1 VPVDLRPVL
10 VPAHTAVLVIECQV
24 GVLGDDS
31 PVADLARSVREG
43 TLVPTL
49 ARFLAD
55 ARAAGARVYHCTVE
69 PGAHGSLANTPLGA
83 RTRGQVSRSEAKPSE
98 DQQQVSRSEAKPS
111 EDRQLAGVA
120 GAILP
125 ELGPDPRDVVAPR
138 NHGLTIFHETGLEAQ
153 LRGAGIRTVVLT
165 GVSVN
170 IAVTGAAIEA
180 VNRGFT
186 VVIPSDCVAGFPP
199 DFASDALRYSLRNLA
214 YLSTS
219 RAITE
224 IWSS

>member
-1 VPVDLRPVL
+1 MPLDLSGVL

-24 GVLGDDS
+24 GVLGPDS

-49 ARFLAD
+49 AHFLAD

-69 PGAHGSLANTPLGA
+69 AGAHESLASSPLGA
-83 RTRGQVSRSEAKPSE
+83 RTRGRS
-98 DQQQVSRSEAKPS
+98 
-111 EDRQLAGVA
+111 GVA

-138 NHGLTIFHETGLEAQ
+138 NHGLTIFHETGLDAQ
-153 LRGAGIRTVVLT
+153 LRGAGIGTVVLT

-170 IAVTGAAIEA
+170 IAITGAAIEA

-186 VVIPSDCVAGFPP
+186 VVIPSDCVAGYPP
-199 DFASDALRYSLRNLA
+199 SFASDALRYSLRNLA
-214 YLSTS
+214 YLSTAE
-219 RAITE
+219 AISAV
-224 IWSS
+224 WNGGLGRRP

>member
-1 VPVDLRPVL
+1 MPIDLRPVIA
-10 VPAHTAVLVIECQV
+10 PAHTAVLVIECQV
-24 GVLGDDS
+24 GVLGEDS

-43 TLVPTL
+43 PLVPTL
-49 ARFLAD
+49 AGFLD
-55 ARAAGARVYHCTVE
+55 TARAAGARVYHCTVTA
-69 PGAHGSLANTPLGA
+69 GAHESLANSPLGA
-83 RTRGQVSRSEAKPSE
+83 RTRAQASRSEAKPSE
-98 DQQQVSRSEAKPS
+98 DQQSG
-111 EDRQLAGVA
+111 GVA

-138 NHGLTIFHETGLEAQ
+138 DHGLTIFHETGLDAQ

-170 IAVTGAAIEA
+170 IAITGAAIEA

-199 DFASDALRYSLRNLA
+199 AFASDALRYSLRNLA
-214 YLSTS
+214 YLSTAG
-219 RAITE
+219 AIAE
-224 IWSS
+224 VWNA

>member
-1 VPVDLRPVL
+1 MPVDLRPVL
-10 VPAHTAVLVIECQV
+10 VPTHTAVLVIECQV
-24 GVLGDDS
+24 GVLGEDS

-49 ARFLAD
+49 ARFLGD
-55 ARAAGARVYHCTVE
+55 ARAAGARIYHCTVE
-69 PGAHGSLANTPLGA
+69 PGAHESLANSPLGA
-83 RTRGQVSRSEAKPSE
+83 RARGQVSRKEAKPSE
-98 DQQQVSRSEAKPS
+98 DE
-111 EDRQLAGVA
+111 QLAGVA

-138 NHGLTIFHETGLEAQ
+138 NHGLTVFHETGLEAQ

-199 DFASDALRYSLRNLA
+199 AFASDALRYSLRNLA
-214 YLSTS
+214 YLTTS
-219 RAITE
+219 RAISE

>member
-1 VPVDLRPVL
+1 MPVDLRPVL
-10 VPAHTAVLVIECQV
+10 VPTHTAVLVIECQV
-24 GVLGDDS
+24 GVLGEDS

-49 ARFLAD
+49 ARFLGD

-69 PGAHGSLANTPLGA
+69 PGAHESLANSPLGA

-98 DQQQVSRSEAKPS
+98 DQ
-111 EDRQLAGVA
+111 QLAGVA

-138 NHGLTIFHETGLEAQ
+138 NHGLTVFHETGLEAQ

-170 IAVTGAAIEA
+170 IAITGAAIEA

-199 DFASDALRYSLRNLA
+199 AFASDALRYSLRNLA
-214 YLSTS
+214 YLSTAG
-219 RAITE
+219 AISE
-224 IWSS
+224 IWNP

>member
-1 VPVDLRPVL
+1 MPIDLRAVL
-10 VPAHTAVLVIECQV
+10 EPARTAVLVIECQV
-24 GVLGDDS
+24 GVLGEDS
-31 PVADLARSVREG
+31 PVADLAQSVREG
-43 TLVPTL
+43 PLVATL
-49 ARFLAD
+49 AGFLAS

-69 PGAHGSLANTPLGA
+69 PGASETFANSPLGA
-83 RTRGQVSRSEAKPSE
+83 RTRGRG
-98 DQQQVSRSEAKPS
+98 
-111 EDRQLAGVA
+111 GVA

-138 NHGLTIFHETGLEAQ
+138 DRGLTIFHETGLDAL

-170 IAVTGAAIEA
+170 IAITGAAIEA

-199 DFASDALRYSLRNLA
+199 AFASDALRYSLRNLA
-214 YLSTS
+214 YLSTADGI
-219 RAITE
+219 RAA
-224 IWSS
+224 WSAPA

>member
-1 VPVDLRPVL
+1 MPIDLRPVV

-24 GVLGDDS
+24 GVLGEDS

-49 ARFLAD
+49 ARFLGA
-55 ARAAGARVYHCTVE
+55 ARVAGARVYHCTVE
-69 PGAHGSLANTPLGA
+69 PGAHETLANSPLGA
-83 RTRGQVSRSEAKPSE
+83 RTRGR
-98 DQQQVSRSEAKPS
+98 
-111 EDRQLAGVA
+111 AGVA
-120 GAILP
+120 GGILP
-125 ELGPDPRDVVAPR
+125 ELGPDPRDAVAAR
-138 NHGLTIFHETGLEAQ
+138 NHGLTIFHETGLDEL

-170 IAVTGAAIEA
+170 IAITGAAIEA

-199 DFASDALRYSLRNLA
+199 AFASDALRYSLRNLA
-214 YLSTS
+214 YLSTAE
-219 RAITE
+219 AISAV
-224 IWSS
+224 WNS